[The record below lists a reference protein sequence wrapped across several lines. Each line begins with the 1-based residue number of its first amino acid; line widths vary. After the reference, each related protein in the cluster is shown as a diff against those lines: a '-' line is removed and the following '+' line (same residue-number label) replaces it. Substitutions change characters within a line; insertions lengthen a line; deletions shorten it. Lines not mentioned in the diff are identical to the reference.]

1 MDNIL
6 VIEEDVVQPLVQ
18 EILVVVN
25 THQIGIFVR
34 IVTFRI
40 GTEGERWIYP
50 LLVSV
55 HVEKVID
62 CLYQVIDSLLLV
74 GVEINRIDS
83 VIVIGQKSG
92 SVEDILVHEK
102 NEDDIV
108 NYLIKILK
116 GKGIRDEG

>member
-1 MDNIL
+1 M
-6 VIEEDVVQPLVQ
+6 
-18 EILVVVN
+18 
-25 THQIGIFVR
+25 
-34 IVTFRI
+34 
-40 GTEGERWIYP
+40 
-50 LLVSV
+50 
-55 HVEKVID
+55 
-62 CLYQVIDSLLLV
+62 YQVIDSLLLV

>member
-1 MDNIL
+1 M
-6 VIEEDVVQPLVQ
+6 
-18 EILVVVN
+18 
-25 THQIGIFVR
+25 
-34 IVTFRI
+34 
-40 GTEGERWIYP
+40 
-50 LLVSV
+50 
-55 HVEKVID
+55 
-62 CLYQVIDSLLLV
+62 
-74 GVEINRIDS
+74 EINRIDS